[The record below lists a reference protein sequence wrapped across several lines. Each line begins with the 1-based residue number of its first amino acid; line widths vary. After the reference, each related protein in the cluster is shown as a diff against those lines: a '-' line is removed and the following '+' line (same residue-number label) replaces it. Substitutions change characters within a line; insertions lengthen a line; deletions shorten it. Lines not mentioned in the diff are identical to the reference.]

1 MPKFEYV
8 IKDAEGKNMSGAQ
21 EATDVNTLISALREK
36 GYFIIRVSEAKAKPS
51 LFSLG
56 EPKSTGKRG
65 RIKIDDLVVF
75 SRQLATMVEAG
86 VPLIQSLNILGE
98 QSENMNLKKVV
109 LDVHDSVEGGKSLS
123 ESLEKHK
130 KVFSP
135 LFINM
140 IKAGESSGSLD
151 EILDRLAAYI
161 EKSSALQKKVKSAM
175 VYPAVVSVMALII
188 TMVMLTFVIPK
199 FAGIFESLNA
209 PLPVPTLLLIQT
221 SNFLRE
227 NFILIAIGVAA
238 LVFLF
243 NFFINTKGGRLWFD
257 TNILRVPV
265 FGQILLKVSVSK
277 FSRTLATL
285 IRSGVPILTS
295 LEIVSKTAG
304 NRLIELTVNEVKNSI
319 REGESISGPLAKK
332 KVFPPMVIRMIGVG
346 EETGELEKMLTKVAD
361 FYDTQVDAAVEG
373 LTSMIEPLV
382 IAFLAVVIGGIVI
395 AMFLPILTLTSVL
408 H

>member
-8 IKDAEGKNMSGAQ
+8 VKDTEGKNINGVQ
-21 EATDVNTLISALREK
+21 EATDVNTLVSAFRDK
-36 GYFIIRVSEAKAKPS
+36 GFLIIRVSEAKAGPS
-51 LFSLG
+51 LFSFG
-56 EPKSTGKRG
+56 DEKIAGKRG
-65 RIKIDDLVVF
+65 KIKIDDLVIF

-86 VPLIQSLNILGE
+86 VPLIQSLSILGE
-98 QSENMNLKKVV
+98 QSENVNLKKIVA
-109 LDVHDSVEGGKSLS
+109 DVHDSVEGGKSLS

-130 KVFSP
+130 KVFSA
-135 LFINM
+135 LFVNM

-151 EILDRLAAYI
+151 EILDRLATYI

-175 VYPAVVSVMALII
+175 VYPAVVSIMAMII

-209 PLPVPTLLLIQT
+209 PLPVPTLVLIQI
-221 SNFLRE
+221 SNFLQSY
-227 NFILIAIGVAA
+227 ILFVIAGMVGVF
-238 LVFLF
+238 FLF
-243 NFFINTKGGRLWFD
+243 NFLINTKAGRLWFD
-257 TNILRVPV
+257 SSVLRAPI
-265 FGQILLKVSVSK
+265 FGPILLKVAVSK

-295 LEIVSKTAG
+295 LDIVSKTAG
-304 NRLIELTVNEVKNSI
+304 NRLIEVSVNEVKNSI
-319 REGESISGPLAKK
+319 REGETISGPLAKK

-346 EETGELEKMLTKVAD
+346 EETGELEKMLSKVAD
-361 FYDTQVDAAVEG
+361 FYDTQVDAAVDG

-382 IAFLAVVIGGIVI
+382 IAFLAIVIGGIVI

-408 H
+408 N

>member
-1 MPKFEYV
+1 MPKFEYM
-8 IKDAEGKNMSGAQ
+8 IKDAEGKNMSGVQ

-36 GYFIIRVSEAKAKPS
+36 GYFIIRVSEAKSAPS
-51 LFSLG
+51 LFSFG
-56 EPKSTGKRG
+56 EAKTAGKRG
-65 RIKIDDLVVF
+65 RVKLDDLVVF
-75 SRQLATMVEAG
+75 SRQMATMVEAG

-98 QSENMNLKKVV
+98 QSENLNLKKIIM
-109 LDVHDSVEGGKSLS
+109 DVHDSVEGGKSLS

-135 LFINM
+135 LFVNM

-151 EILDRLAAYI
+151 EILDRLATYI
-161 EKSSALQKKVKSAM
+161 EKSSALQKKVTSAM
-175 VYPAVVSVMALII
+175 VYPAVVSIMALII

-209 PLPVPTLLLIQT
+209 PLPTPTLVLIQT
-221 SNFLRE
+221 SNFLQQ
-227 NFILIAIGVAA
+227 NFLLIVIGVVAFI
-238 LVFLF
+238 FLF
-243 NFFINTKGGRLWFD
+243 NFLINTKNGRLWFD
-257 TNILRVPV
+257 SKKLSVPV
-265 FGQILLKVSVSK
+265 FGPILLKVAVSK

-304 NRLIELTVNEVKNSI
+304 NRLIEMTVNEVKNSI

-346 EETGELEKMLTKVAD
+346 EETGELEKMLSKVAD
-361 FYDTQVDAAVEG
+361 FYDTQVDAAVDG

-408 H
+408 N